1 MLTGVCLYSR
11 DKLPPHNS
19 VMANIFQFG
28 EHHPDYQV
36 PVLNEREARAGA
48 GILFFLALIAFMNAW
63 LRGDF
68 APTKLVVVGF
78 FADFLLRVLINPRF
92 SPSLVLGRLAVR
104 NQIPEYVGAAQK
116 RFAWSIGL
124 ILASTMLFLV
134 VFNNV
139 RGPVNIVICALCLLL
154 LFFETAFG
162 ICIGCKLYNLFN
174 KERAQLCPGGV
185 CDIKDRQPIQFVSGF
200 QYVVLVAFLA
210 ALGFT
215 STLMS
220 ESPSPSVQVPA
231 AAGISSAQ
239 PQTASEE
246 ERCRVPEFAKRI
258 GHEEQWKLH
267 NGCQ

>member
-1 MLTGVCLYSR
+1 MT
-11 DKLPPHNS
+11 
-19 VMANIFQFG
+19 NIFQFG

-68 APTKLVVVGF
+68 APTKWVVVVF
-78 FADFLLRVLINPRF
+78 FADFFLRVLINPRF
-92 SPSLVLGRLAVR
+92 SPSLVLGRIAVR
-104 NQIPEYVGAAQK
+104 NQVPEYVGAPQK

-139 RGPVNIVICALCLLL
+139 RGPVNIAVCALCLLL

-185 CDIKDRQPIQFVSGF
+185 CEIKDRQPIQLVSGS
-200 QYVVLVAFLA
+200 QYAVLLAFLA
-210 ALGFT
+210 ALGFAWA
-215 STLMS
+215 LMPQ
-220 ESPSPSVQVPA
+220 SPGPGVRVPA
-231 AAGISSAQ
+231 AAGTPSAQ

-258 GHEEQWKLH
+258 GHEEKWKLH
-267 NGCQ
+267 NGCP